1 MGGRIKPKLPPSL
14 VRGCVAV
21 GAAPKQF
28 GVLVVSEDEG
38 SHRTDIFEF
47 ADFMQ
52 ADPPTIAFTEQDS
65 YGCMWLSPSG
75 AYFLSGVLGTA
86 ATNASQKFVRTRVTT
101 SKLFAIWGLTDED
114 VYTVGSEGACHRF
127 DGKRWN
133 DMSLSAKLDLHGIHG
148 TSPASLVAVGSGVVA
163 RWNGALW
170 TKIADLHDALC
181 VHVVD
186 DEHAYI
192 GTRDGAFRLTGD
204 TLERLDG
211 KATSYHAVTAW
222 RGDIYFA
229 THGAGLF
236 GLQGDSLV
244 SIRPQTVGNHMVATP
259 EHLFV
264 AGADTYARFDGGDWK
279 TRTFS

>member
-21 GAAPKQF
+21 GAAPRQLS
-28 GVLVVSEDEG
+28 VLVVSEDEG

-47 ADFMQ
+47 TDFMQ
-52 ADPPTIAFTEQDS
+52 AEPPTIAFTEQDS
-65 YGCMWLSPSG
+65 YGGMWLSPSG

-86 ATNASQKFVRTRVTT
+86 ATNVSQKFVRTRVTT
-101 SKLFAIWGLTDED
+101 SKLFAIWGLSDED

-133 DMSLSAKLDLHGIHG
+133 DMSLAAKLDLHCIHG
-148 TSPASLVAVGSGVVA
+148 TSPSNLVAVGSGVVA
-163 RWNGALW
+163 RWNGTQW
-170 TKIADLHDALC
+170 TKVSDLPDALC
-181 VHVVD
+181 VHVAD
-186 DEHAYI
+186 DTRAYI

-204 TLERLDG
+204 KIERLEG
-211 KATSYHAVTAW
+211 AVTSYFAVTAW

-229 THGAGLF
+229 TRTAGLF
-236 GLQGDSLV
+236 GLEGDTLV
-244 SIRPQTVGNHMVATP
+244 SLRPQTAGSHLVATP
-259 EHLFV
+259 DHLFV
-264 AGADTYARFDGGDWK
+264 AGANTYARFDGADWK